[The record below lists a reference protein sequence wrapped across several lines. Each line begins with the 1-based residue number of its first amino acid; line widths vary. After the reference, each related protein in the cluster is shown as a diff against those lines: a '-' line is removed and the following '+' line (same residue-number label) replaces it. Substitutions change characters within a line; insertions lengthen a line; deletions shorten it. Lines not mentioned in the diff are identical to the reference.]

1 MPTSLYDSSA
11 KATKPA
17 RPETSVV
24 TGTVVN
30 NVDVLVQGKV
40 LVRVPSLDQE
50 LWARLASP
58 GAGNGAG
65 VFYTP
70 RVDDEVLL
78 ALNGNDPVDAFII
91 GGLWSTQDSP
101 PVSTPI
107 DVVSKRIIKTGL
119 KGGIGHEV
127 EFDDGPGQSVTITT
141 TTKQKIALDPKKIE
155 ISTTG
160 GQVKITLDM
169 TTQAITIEALNS
181 ITLSAQA
188 SLTLEAGEISI
199 KSKGRTTISGAMVM
213 IN

>member
-1 MPTSLYDSSA
+1 MPISLYDSNA
-11 KATKPA
+11 KEGKPA
-17 RPETSVV
+17 KPETSVV

-30 NVDVLVQGKV
+30 NCDLMMQGKV
-40 LVRVPSLDQE
+40 LVRIPSLDQE
-50 LWARLASP
+50 VWARMAAP
-58 GAGNGAG
+58 GAGSGAG
-65 VFYTP
+65 MFYAP
-70 RVDDEVLL
+70 RADDEVLV

-101 PVSTPI
+101 PVSTPT
-107 DVVSKRIIKTGL
+107 DVISKRIIKTGL
-119 KGGIGHEV
+119 KAGLGHEV

-160 GQVKITLDM
+160 GKVKITLDM

-181 ITLSAQA
+181 ITLSAKA
-188 SLTLEAGEISI
+188 SLKLEAGTIEING
-199 KSKGRTTISGAMVM
+199 KAMTKITGKPVM